1 MEFKYSDAPTL
12 TLSIRVATNDLGL
25 KHLWIVYPGETTYQ
39 LDERITVIPVSRMED
54 VTRF

>member
-12 TLSIRVATNDLGL
+12 TRSMRVATNDLGL